1 MVSLSCHPK
10 NRAIFVRDR
19 NVIPLHIAKSTI
31 RQAACRGTFKM
42 QRNAAKSLNSC
53 SKFVSRYNKPC
64 LSLLAST
71 RVASKIKA
79 HIGLEW
85 ALIRPSSALRQ
96 PPKAVK
102 FPAFLAVDLARLMPE
117 NRDGEQTRVAAM
129 IQGQIVKRAAT
140 PVTALCTVKQRVSPL
155 TQIMVDQAART
166 ASESFKVRFS
176 ASATAAFVTLPLWM
190 FSPLR
195 RLTSRCSAA
204 RP

>member
-42 QRNAAKSLNSC
+42 QRNAAKLLNSC

-96 PPKAVK
+96 PPKAFK
-102 FPAFLAVDLARLMPE
+102 FPAFLAVGLARLMPE
-117 NRDGEQTRVAAM
+117 NRDDEQSRVAAM
-129 IQGQIVKRAAT
+129 IQDQIVKRAAT
-140 PVTALCTVKQRVSPL
+140 PVTAPCTL
-155 TQIMVDQAART
+155 
-166 ASESFKVRFS
+166 
-176 ASATAAFVTLPLWM
+176 
-190 FSPLR
+190 
-195 RLTSRCSAA
+195 
-204 RP
+204 